1 MKINFSST
9 PPITDISPFS
19 YYDIIFDILKHS
31 EHCYEFSNY
40 PDLVFSTKTLQYFR
54 FSQHQPKAVYVF
66 YDDNLFYD
74 LQNKILIYDF
84 EETQKQ
90 IGIDGFVFNPTFDSK
105 LINEFDTYKIQFQ
118 NQNPIIFYY
127 SNNLNDI
134 NLFLK
139 FFEYFKNKYNLIIV
153 SDILY
158 QSKNYHLITLN
169 QNYLKSIGKNH
180 IRNEIIKRIL
190 TFLKYSDLIIFD
202 IDKPEKLI
210 LSALYLNKKIIA
222 VDYRGYLNNYVDFK
236 IINSIDE
243 INFSKILDS
252 ENKKQDLSQFDIN
265 NTIIKWDNIWK
276 NLIK

>member
-118 NQNPIIFYY
+118 NQNPIIVYY